1 MAAVGWGLYSAGSW
15 VASNIGTVAATAAGK
30 NINQTKPPQKIYR
43 MMMQDVNWHKMLL
56 LYN

>member
-30 NINQTKPPQKIYR
+30 NINQTKPPQKIYK
-43 MMMQDVNWHKMLL
+43 MMMQDAN
-56 LYN
+56 